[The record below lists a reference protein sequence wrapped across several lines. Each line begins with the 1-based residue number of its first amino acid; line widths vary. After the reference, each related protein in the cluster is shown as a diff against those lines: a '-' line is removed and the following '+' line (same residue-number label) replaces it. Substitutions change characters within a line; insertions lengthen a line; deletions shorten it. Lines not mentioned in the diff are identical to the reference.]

1 MQLIRKLSLF
11 LSVCIL
17 IAGLSGCGNQPVT
30 AGTAT
35 MTETTAPTE
44 PKPTETTEE
53 ANALRIMIIGS
64 SRSVNTFY
72 HLYSVFKDQIPDQ
85 EITLG
90 VMYYSGGSMSMHA
103 DFIRNNEAVV
113 TYYRNHNTDGY
124 WELIKESSTQYG
136 LQDQKWDVIL
146 LQSGSGDT
154 ANDMNLE
161 DRLFITGC
169 VDTWLKDHPHSFWWH
184 STWFNSTDPAL
195 YVNANTSI
203 KPETVDQIKSL
214 TNTIDYAKKTVM
226 EDPMFEGRICSG
238 TPLLYALNV
247 LGVPETE
254 LYRDHTHLNDF
265 GSLLVGYAW
274 YTQFTGKPVTEINLD
289 VIPQMM
295 RNEHYRHLGD
305 LVITEEMKQ
314 VILKTCQY
322 TYENPWTV
330 PGK

>member
-169 VDTWLKDHPHSFWWH
+169 VDTWLKDHPQKYELGENETHINFRVDDIEAARKKH
-184 STWFNSTDPAL
+184 DEMGCVCFVNEGMGL
-195 YVNANTSI
+195 YFI
-203 KPETVDQIKSL
+203 
-214 TNTIDYAKKTVM
+214 
-226 EDPMFEGRICSG
+226 EDPDGYWFEI
-238 TPLLYALNV
+238 TPA
-247 LGVPETE
+247 
-254 LYRDHTHLNDF
+254 R
-265 GSLLVGYAW
+265 
-274 YTQFTGKPVTEINLD
+274 
-289 VIPQMM
+289 
-295 RNEHYRHLGD
+295 
-305 LVITEEMKQ
+305 
-314 VILKTCQY
+314 
-322 TYENPWTV
+322 
-330 PGK
+330 